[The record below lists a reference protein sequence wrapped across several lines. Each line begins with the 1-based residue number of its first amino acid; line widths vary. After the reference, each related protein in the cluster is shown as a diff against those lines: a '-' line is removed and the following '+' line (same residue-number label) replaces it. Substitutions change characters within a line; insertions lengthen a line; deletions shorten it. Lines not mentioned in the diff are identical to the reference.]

1 MIESAVVTP
10 GPTEDYVSHRCIFD
24 LELEVARGKILGFI
38 GPNGAAKRTTI
49 RLLMDVP
56 LVDESYFADSGSEFG
71 QGLRRAQP
79 SVFA

>member
-1 MIESAVVTP
+1 MSDSAVVNL
-10 GPTEDYVSHRCIFD
+10 GLTEDYVSHRGIFD
-24 LELEVARGKILGFI
+24 LHMEVTRCEILGFI
-38 GPNGAAKRTTI
+38 GPNGAAKWITI

-71 QGLRRAQP
+71 QGLHRAQP